1 MKEENRYLIAFTIL
15 CRAYQSIQDATKK
28 DLLQYDVNQTEFGVL
43 DFLYHHGEQPIQV
56 IGKKILIAS
65 SSITYVIDKL
75 EQKDFVCRRACPNDR
90 RVTYALLTDEGQRL
104 MDRIFPLHEQKINE
118 IFQVI
123 DQQELETMNVAL
135 KKVGLNA
142 IHK

>member
-1 MKEENRYLIAFTIL
+1 MKEENRYLKAFTIMF
-15 CRAYQSIQDATKK
+15 RAYQSVQDATKK
-28 DLLQYDVNQTEFGVL
+28 DLLQYDLNQTEFGVL

-75 EQKDFVCRRACPNDR
+75 EQKSFVCRRACPKDR
-90 RVTYALLTDEGQRL
+90 RVTYALLTDEGQVL

-118 IFQVI
+118 IFQVL

-142 IHK
+142 INK